1 LENSINLEPNVLLGV
16 VAGLFLLIIIMLLV
30 GLVKL
35 RKMRSRYNQMING
48 GRSENMDQLIIEM
61 QANTNEL
68 KTENNAQKAEIDRI
82 NKEMRKMKSHVG
94 VQRYNAF
101 SNEGGS
107 DLSFSIAVLDE
118 EQDGVVLTG
127 IHGREQTFIYAKP
140 VEKGQ
145 SSYSLTP
152 EEKQII
158 DRVAVKR
165 NG

>member
-1 LENSINLEPNVLLGV
+1 MNLEPNVLLGI
-16 VAGLFLLIIIMLLV
+16 VAGLFLLIFIMLIV

-35 RKMRSRYNQMING
+35 RRLRRRYNQIING
-48 GRSENMDQLIIEM
+48 GQPENIEQLIIEM
-61 QANTNEL
+61 QANINQLNAQNT
-68 KTENNAQKAEIDRI
+68 AQKAEIDQI
-82 NKEMRKMKSHVG
+82 NKAMRKMKSHVA

-107 DLSFSIAVLDE
+107 DLSFSIALLDE
-118 EQDGVVLTG
+118 AQDGVVLTG
-127 IHGREQTFIYAKP
+127 IHSREQTFIYAKP

-152 EEKQII
+152 EERQII
-158 DRVAVKR
+158 DRIAVKR

>member
-1 LENSINLEPNVLLGV
+1 LGNSVNLEPNVLLGII
-16 VAGLFLLIIIMLLV
+16 AGLFIIMFIMLIIS
-30 GLVKL
+30 LVKL
-35 RKMRSRYNQMING
+35 SKVKSRFNQMING
-48 GRSENMDQLIIEM
+48 GRSENVEQLIIEM
-61 QANTNEL
+61 QGNINQLNVQNNT
-68 KTENNAQKAEIDRI
+68 QKAEIDRI
-82 NKEMRKMKSHVG
+82 KQEMRKMKSHVG

-107 DLSFSIAVLDE
+107 DLSFSIALLDE

-127 IHGREQTFIYAKP
+127 IHSREQTFIYAKP

-145 SSYSLTP
+145 SSYVLTP